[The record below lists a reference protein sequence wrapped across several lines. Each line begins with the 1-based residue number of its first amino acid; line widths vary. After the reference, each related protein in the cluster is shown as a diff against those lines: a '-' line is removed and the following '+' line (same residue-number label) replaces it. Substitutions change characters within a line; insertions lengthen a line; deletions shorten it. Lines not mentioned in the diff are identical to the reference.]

1 MYKWFIILTFQD
13 TRRGQLSQ
21 SLRCFSQF
29 SKVFMLFIFNLTF
42 VARFFFLSFF
52 PGRNGGCCLFE
63 VCQLILYLVL
73 TKVQKAQYTTH
84 SQDSHIYG
92 VLACGVKDVKKSA
105 SEFFCQA
112 KTSPLEEGKLILY
125 FVLTK
130 DQKSQYTQS
139 SLTHI
144 RSWVLIKWSL
154 NLNKGLWSFVRQR

>member
-1 MYKWFIILTFQD
+1 MTFQD

-29 SKVFMLFIFNLTF
+29 SKFFMLFIFNLTF
-42 VARFFFLSFF
+42 VARFFSFSFF
-52 PGRNGGCCLFE
+52 PSRNGGCCLFE

-92 VLACGVKDVKKSA
+92 VLACEVKKSFLNFSA
-105 SEFFCQA
+105 LLKKA
-112 KTSPLEEGKLILY
+112 KLILY
-125 FVLTK
+125 LVVTK
-130 DQKSQYTQS
+130 GQKLQYTLS

-144 RSWVLIKWSL
+144 RSWVLIK
-154 NLNKGLWSFVRQR
+154 

>member
-1 MYKWFIILTFQD
+1 MFFSIFQSFYVVYF
-13 TRRGQLSQ
+13 QFNI
-21 SLRCFSQF
+21 CCKIFFSF
-29 SKVFMLFIFNLTF
+29 
-42 VARFFFLSFF
+42 SFF
-52 PGRNGGCCLFE
+52 PSRNGGCCLFE

-125 FVLTK
+125 LVLTK

-144 RSWVLIKWSL
+144 RSWVLIK
-154 NLNKGLWSFVRQR
+154 